1 MIEPDE
7 KIFIDIC
14 ILNELGQ
21 IRLLIKQQE
30 TYMYINHDHT
40 PWNDTGYKSYL
51 TIPVQKL

>member
-7 KIFIDIC
+7 KILIDIC
-14 ILNELGQ
+14 MLNELGQ

-30 TYMYINHDHT
+30 TYVHWSWSHPMKW
-40 PWNDTGYKSYL
+40 PRYKSYL